1 MKLSGSCNTDALYAD
16 LLESLNELDV
26 EKEKDETCERAWDI
40 LLSSMLDD
48 HIQIIHNEF
57 EALREARA
65 NGEIYHINK
74 LAQEAAQRV
83 ASYVTMKHQPA
94 QRAPLGLPPAVAE
107 AYLYHDYI
115 AIRICDECKYQYPQ
129 IIDHC
134 PMCNA

>member
-1 MKLSGSCNTDALYAD
+1 MRSSSGFNSDAFLEGLCDSLSEIT
-16 LLESLNELDV
+16 E
-26 EKEKDETCERAWDI
+26 EKENDERCQGAWDI

-48 HIQIIHNEF
+48 HIRIIHTEF

-65 NGEIYHINK
+65 RSEIYHINK

-83 ASYVTMKHQPA
+83 ASYVTMEHQPA